1 MSFVPEPW
9 AGLYFALV
17 GLVVGSFLNVCI
29 HRLPLGQSV
38 VRPRS
43 RCPDCG
49 EGIRWY
55 QNVPVVSWLAL
66 RGRCANCAKR
76 IALRYPF
83 VELLSGAVVLG
94 AWSLYGFAPA
104 FPISAVFALAM
115 IVLFFTDYDHQLL
128 PDAITLT
135 GLVAGLAVAW
145 FNPFLHGEGWESVWS
160 AVSGAGLGAGLLW
173 GFGAA
178 YEKIRGVEAMGLGD
192 VKMMAMVG
200 AFAGPVGVLFTIFG
214 ASVVGAFFGLAMIP
228 LRGRSLQD
236 TLPFGCFL
244 APAALLALFFARQV
258 AEFYL
263 GLVIP
268 SR

>member
-9 AGLYFALV
+9 AGIYFALV

-43 RCPDCG
+43 RCPRCRK
-49 EGIRWY
+49 GIAWY
-55 QNVPVVSWLAL
+55 QNVPVFSWLFL
-66 RGRCANCAKR
+66 RGRCASCGQP
-76 IALRYPF
+76 ISWRYPF
-83 VELLSGAVVLG
+83 VELLSAVIVCG
-94 AWSLYGFAPA
+94 AWTIYGMTPA
-104 FPISAVFALAM
+104 FPISATFALAM
-115 IVLFFTDYDHQLL
+115 VALFFTDYDHQLL

-135 GLVAGLAVAW
+135 GLVAGLGVAW
-145 FNPFLHGEGWESVWS
+145 FNPFLRGDGWEAVWS
-160 AVSGAGLGAGLLW
+160 AVSGAGIGAGLLW

-178 YEKIRGVEAMGLGD
+178 YGKIRGVEAMGLGD

-200 AFAGPVGVLFTIFG
+200 AFSGPSGVLFTIFG
-214 ASVVGAFFGLAMIP
+214 GSVLGAIVGLAMIP

-244 APAALLALFFARQV
+244 APVALAALFFARQV

-263 GLVIP
+263 GIVIP
-268 SR
+268 AR